1 MYYYSNLVEISWF
14 EFAKAIFDE
23 SKIHIHINPIST
35 EEYPTLAKRPIY
47 SVLDKSKI
55 KNVFKLEI
63 PFWKDSLKVSLVRFN
78 YY

>member
-1 MYYYSNLVEISWF
+1 MYHYSNLGEISWF

-23 SKIHIHINPIST
+23 SKIQINLNPIST
-35 EEYPTLAKRPIY
+35 EDYPTLAKRQMYI
-47 SVLDKSKI
+47 VLNKSKI
-55 KNVFKLEI
+55 KNVFNLEI